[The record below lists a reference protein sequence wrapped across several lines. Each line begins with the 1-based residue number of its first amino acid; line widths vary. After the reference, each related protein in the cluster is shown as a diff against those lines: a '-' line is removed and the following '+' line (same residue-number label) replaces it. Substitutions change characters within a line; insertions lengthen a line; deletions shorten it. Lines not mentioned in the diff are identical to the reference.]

1 MAETTGYIK
10 SIYDVDVSRLL
21 ANLAKTE
28 GAWAKVA
35 ANVEKA
41 TNKAKAF
48 ETEVDNV
55 LRNAGIK
62 TSSFYKTQLSEANTL
77 LSMVKKGSSEYYQI
91 LKKIEGIERERK
103 ASMPNWKDKLGISG
117 AVESM
122 GPLGSMAMSAAGPL
136 AAAVGV
142 GALVNGYKNLIK
154 TAIDATGTFRKQT
167 LQFEVM
173 LGSAE
178 KARERMESVEKLAAE
193 TPFES
198 TEIIDAAIKLQAVNK
213 YSESNIR
220 MLGDLASGAQKD
232 FGMVTSAYQRL
243 MAGQKGE
250 AMEMFRSLTIS
261 SKDWAKGLAL
271 VTKGAVTDPAKASIE
286 QMDQALQVIV
296 KDRFPDMMKRQAQTL
311 GGIQSNIG
319 DAWNKFLRMIGEA
332 GVFDKYKEIFSEI
345 YKWVGGMIDSGKAK
359 QMAEA
364 LAGPAD
370 QMLTTMKY
378 TVKAVQWI
386 IERWEYFAPILA
398 VSLAPIVAQL
408 KLIDKL
414 AGADSERDK
423 KLSASVE
430 EQSKANI
437 MILETMKTQVAYQ
450 LMLDRQYKEGS
461 ISAVTYYA
469 SVAKIGKEYNNIADK
484 ADQLASNI
492 DIAATSKM
500 SLEAIDKAIEVQ
512 KKKIAHVK
520 FMNEAASAPTG
531 PESKPPDPDAAK
543 NRLETAKK
551 QYEVDKMRLEMEIAA
566 AKGTEEEFSMKA
578 EMIDWELG
586 KKLGLI
592 NLDSDIKD
600 KELERQKVWMTAWKE
615 RAALEDVAV
624 KQGDEKEK
632 REAENIAKIRQLQ
645 AESVGDYQEGIYAR
659 SELADWQ
666 YQNEIARI
674 EGLNASELEKTRLR
688 MEADKAWADTQT
700 GLVKEL
706 ADYKA
711 AIEAGKREEYEKTHS
726 LQMSLG
732 REMFEQ
738 TLALSEALGASL
750 LDEGEGFGAIM
761 KKAGKTALLTA
772 VELLERKAEIA
783 IIGESIDA
791 FLTSGF
797 SLPKLA
803 AIIGLRTAL
812 GVAKAGINAMAV
824 GGITSHDQ
832 IVRISESNRRE
843 AVIPLETAQG
853 RKALQDAA
861 GGGMNEQT
869 LDRLADKIA
878 SRPQYLQVDGQV
890 FALITIQKQ
899 AEYLERAQ

>member
-41 TNKAKAF
+41 TDKAKAF

-261 SKDWAKGLAL
+261 SRDWAKGLAL

-332 GVFDKYKEIFSEI
+332 GVFDQYKEIFSEI

-364 LAGPAD
+364 LAGPAE
-370 QMLTTMKY
+370 QMLISMKY
-378 TVKAVQWI
+378 IVKAVEWI
-386 IERWEYFAPILA
+386 IERWEYFAPVLA
-398 VSLAPIVAQL
+398 ASMAPIT
-408 KLIDKL
+408 LIGKL
-414 AGADSERDK
+414 AGERATLDK
-423 KLSASVE
+423 QLSTSVE
-430 EQSKANI
+430 DQSKANI
-437 MILETMKTQVAYQ
+437 AIIETIRTQVAWQ
-450 LMLDRQYKEGS
+450 MELDRQYKSGEIG
-461 ISAVTYYA
+461 AVAYYHA
-469 SVAKIGKEYNNIADK
+469 VAKIGNEYMKIDK
-484 ADQLASNI
+484 KAKQLGSNI
-492 DIAATSKM
+492 LVDETSQM
-500 SLEAIDKAIEVQ
+500 SLDAIDKAIEVQ
-512 KKKIAHVK
+512 KKKIEHVK

-531 PESKPPDPDAAK
+531 PASKPPDPDAAK

-645 AESVGDYQEGIYAR
+645 AESVGDYREGIYAR

-688 MEADKAWADTQT
+688 MEADKAWGDTQA

-706 ADYKA
+706 ADYEA
-711 AIEAGKREEYEKTHS
+711 AIEAGKREEYEKTHN

-732 REMFEQ
+732 REMFKQ

-772 VELLERKAEIA
+772 VELLERKQEIA
-783 IIGESIDA
+783 LIGASIDA

-803 AIIGLRTAL
+803 ALIGLRVAL

-832 IVRISESNRRE
+832 IVRLSESNRRE
-843 AVIPLETAQG
+843 AVIPLESQAG
-853 RKALQDAA
+853 RRALQDAA
-861 GGGMNEQT
+861 GGGMNEQA
-869 LDRLADKIA
+869 LDRLADKIT
-878 SRPQYLQVDGQV
+878 SRPMTLQVDGQA